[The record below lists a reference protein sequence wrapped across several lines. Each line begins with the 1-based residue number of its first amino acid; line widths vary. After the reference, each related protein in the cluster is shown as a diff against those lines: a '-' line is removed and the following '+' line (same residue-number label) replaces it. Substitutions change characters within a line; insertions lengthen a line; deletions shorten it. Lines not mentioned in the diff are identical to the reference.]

1 MRILRIM
8 MSITEPSLACEDTCG
23 SSCELARMTL
33 GGLCCWEDCA
43 VVWVDEA
50 RRGGGQSRFAFEMAS
65 FQVLDLIRDEPT
77 SMAIIVTIT
86 AALWICFTRSDQRM
100 RFHFSYHIPLASTK
114 YLLMFIIKHIQ

>member
-1 MRILRIM
+1 MRLFLR
-8 MSITEPSLACEDTCG
+8 TGANDTG
-23 SSCELARMTL
+23 RTVLL
-33 GGLCCWEDCA
+33 GGLCCS
-43 VVWVDEA
+43 VGG
-50 RRGGGQSRFAFEMAS
+50 RGTQGGGGGQSMTS

-100 RFHFSYHIPLASTK
+100 RFHFLYHITLTSTK

>member
-43 VVWVDEA
+43 VVGG
-50 RRGGGQSRFAFEMAS
+50 RGTQGGGQSMTS

-77 SMAIIVTIT
+77 SMAIIRDNHCCVM
-86 AALWICFTRSDQRM
+86 D
-100 RFHFSYHIPLASTK
+100 
-114 YLLMFIIKHIQ
+114 LLHTF